1 MAMATHRTPLQSTA
15 RSALKGLAW
24 LALTGTL
31 PAQAQLPAPPVSP
44 APVLNLEYDA
54 QGNPKRSIQAPGVPG
69 LALATQHTYDRLNR
83 LRQTTDARAGTTRLD
98 YNGREDLTQVT
109 DPRGLVTQLPRNG
122 LGDNTGLVSPDTG
135 SATHTFD
142 AAGNLKTRIDS
153 RGVLATLSYDATNR
167 LTSVVYSLAGQANQT
182 VLWNYDQVGAGYP
195 YGIGRLTS
203 TQFGAGSQTYG
214 YDAQG
219 RLMRSTQTIT
229 TASATISKTLSYGYD
244 GSGHL
249 VSITYPS
256 GRVLVI
262 PHSGGLPVAMS
273 LAKNATA
280 APVALISNLAF
291 EASPGGAGPAQ
302 SWLWNLDGGATI
314 QHQRVFDVWGRLVR
328 HPLGGAI
335 RDLAYDAA
343 GRITSYTHWDA
354 TTGTATAAVV
364 ALNQAFGYD
373 ELGRLTSVATSPGTW
388 TIGYDANGN
397 RTAMTWAKAAAA
409 PVTRVYGVAPTS
421 NRLLGL
427 STPARTMGHDA
438 AGNVLSDWQGFV
450 GFAATYDLAGRLAL
464 MESSTNGSNYE
475 TTQYWYDA
483 HGQRVLKYPTGAT
496 RCSGNPRSCVAQTV
510 TKPTVYVYGP
520 DGQLMGEYDGQTG
533 AVRRE
538 YVWLQGAPVAFVDGT
553 TSQNT
558 TYYVQ
563 TDHLD
568 TPRVVLDRQGRQR
581 WSWVSEPFGTG
592 APATNPLGF
601 GAVTLNLRMP
611 GQYFDKESGL
621 SQNWFRDYDAGVG
634 RYVQSDPIGLQGGM
648 NTYAYVGG
656 NPLSF
661 TDPMGLQPVPVPAP
675 PLPPPPV
682 WNPDRPTPT
691 PPSLPDLTKPSPWLP
706 TWNWNGITWP
716 SWMESRSRGK
726 SDPVTLPPV
735 NPGRDCDGKC
745 NPCPPGARWFV
756 PRPGH
761 GHENGYWHE
770 IRYNQ
775 DQRTCM
781 CYPDR
786 PSRGLDGM

>member
-1 MAMATHRTPLQSTA
+1 M
-15 RSALKGLAW
+15 
-24 LALTGTL
+24 
-31 PAQAQLPAPPVSP
+31 
-44 APVLNLEYDA
+44 
-54 QGNPKRSIQAPGVPG
+54 
-69 LALATQHTYDRLNR
+69 
-83 LRQTTDARAGTTRLD
+83 
-98 YNGREDLTQVT
+98 
-109 DPRGLVTQLPRNG
+109 
-122 LGDNTGLVSPDTG
+122 
-135 SATHTFD
+135 
-142 AAGNLKTRIDS
+142 
-153 RGVLATLSYDATNR
+153 
-167 LTSVVYSLAGQANQT
+167 
-182 VLWNYDQVGAGYP
+182 
-195 YGIGRLTS
+195 
-203 TQFGAGSQTYG
+203 
-214 YDAQG
+214 
-219 RLMRSTQTIT
+219 
-229 TASATISKTLSYGYD
+229 
-244 GSGHL
+244 
-249 VSITYPS
+249 
-256 GRVLVI
+256 
-262 PHSGGLPVAMS
+262 
-273 LAKNATA
+273 
-280 APVALISNLAF
+280 
-291 EASPGGAGPAQ
+291 
-302 SWLWNLDGGATI
+302 
-314 QHQRVFDVWGRLVR
+314 
-328 HPLGGAI
+328 
-335 RDLAYDAA
+335 
-343 GRITSYTHWDA
+343 
-354 TTGTATAAVV
+354 

-634 RYVQSDPIGLQGGM
+634 RYTQSDPIGLAGGI
-648 NTYAYVGG
+648 NTYSYVE
-656 NPLSF
+656 NQP
-661 TDPMGLQPVPVPAP
+661 TMKVDPTGELAFLLPFVPAATGWGWGSAA
-675 PLPPPPV
+675 V
-682 WNPDRPTPT
+682 AAGAIFATA
-691 PPSLPDLTKPSPWLP
+691 S
-706 TWNWNGITWP
+706 
-716 SWMESRSRGK
+716 M
-726 SDPVTLPPV
+726 
-735 NPGRDCDGKC
+735 PGDTSSSEKRT
-745 NPCPPGARWFV
+745 V
-756 PRPGH
+756 P
-761 GHENGYWHE
+761 
-770 IRYNQ
+770 
-775 DQRTCM
+775 
-781 CYPDR
+781 YPDR
-786 PSRGLDGM
+786 KRGKYTCICRANKDGRSPDNCSIDNQDSAMGYGEGPTLADAKRAAEKDAKEKLGARSTHHIQCRCTGPNGDRIIPHG